1 MINCTFE
8 DGGKASLRHVTVG
21 AIVLNR
27 ERNKILLGKR
37 ALHLLN
43 GGKYNLIGGYLDRN
57 ETTSQVVLREVL
69 EETGYNAKIISLFRI
84 NDSPNRPREDR
95 QNVDFAF
102 IVEALDKV
110 GEMDSESTEV
120 KWFNLDSLPAPD
132 EFAFDHYETVQ
143 LYKDYIKTNRSL
155 PIIGK

>member
-37 ALHLLN
+37 APHLLN

-69 EETGYNAKIISLFRI
+69 EETGYNARIIVLFRI

-110 GEMDSESTEV
+110 GEMDNESTEV
-120 KWFNLDSLPAPD
+120 KWFDLESLPDPD

-143 LYKDYIKTNRSL
+143 LYKDYVKTKRPL

>member
-8 DGGKASLRHVTVG
+8 DGGKATLRHVTVG

-27 ERNKILLGKR
+27 EKNKILLGKR
-37 ALHLLN
+37 APHLTN
-43 GGKYNLIGGYLDRN
+43 GGKYNLIGGFLDRN

-69 EETGYNAKIISLFRI
+69 EETGYRAKIISLFRI
-84 NDSPNRPREDR
+84 NDSPNRSKEDR

-102 IVEALDKV
+102 IVEAQNKV
-110 GEMDSESTEV
+110 GEMDDESTEV
-120 KWFNLDSLPAPD
+120 KWFNLNDLPREE
-132 EFAFDHYETVQ
+132 EFAFDHFETIN
-143 LYKDYIKTNRSL
+143 LYKDCVKSPRPL